1 MPRRDYAQPSEP
13 PGARVQPEAPI
24 DESLRHAYRPPSARP
39 QPSTHVQ
46 PAVRQTAPHHQS
58 DQALH
63 RPRPKKRRWLKFI
76 AILVILAALAAAGWW
91 GYPKLTAKNPFP
103 TNAQTDAA
111 NSGVALFYPQKLP
124 TGYQVD
130 RTNFQT
136 SNGVIIF
143 SASNNGPRIIFTVQK
158 TAPSFDYEDFYN
170 RQLQSSQRLNTIYGQ
185 AVVGKSQDHYLGSLV
200 SNGTWLILS
209 ANSGDVTSDD
219 MVLVMQNLKK
229 Y

>member
-1 MPRRDYAQPSEP
+1 MRSRYRAPRSNYISPELSARP
-13 PGARVQPEAPI
+13 PVNK
-24 DESLRHAYRPPSARP
+24 SLRHTYRPPAK
-39 QPSTHVQ
+39 Q
-46 PAVRQTAPHHQS
+46 PANRPAPTNKEPAQHQPAAVHHYTK
-58 DQALH
+58 
-63 RPRPKKRRWLKFI
+63 PKARRWLKLVT
-76 AILVILAALAAAGWW
+76 ILVVLAALAAAGWW

-124 TGYQVD
+124 TGYRVD

-158 TAPSFDYEDFYN
+158 TSPSFDYEDFYN